1 MAFSPHDGPAGRRRR
16 YLWLLVG
23 GVLSLFATHTNS
35 DIALAAWLYPVFLI
49 HFARTGRPAAALVWL
64 WAISACGVVFWLW
77 RAELSS
83 PPLLLIAVGLG
94 AVQAVPFLLDRLVA
108 PRLAARSVLLS
119 TLVFPAAKVA
129 TEFAQSSLS
138 PVGGIYGVL
147 GSTQHEALPLVQVS
161 AVTGVYGVS
170 FLVAWAATVAAHA
183 LTAGRAWRTALR
195 AAAASA
201 AVLGCVVLAG
211 GARLAFAPTP
221 TESVRAAGVTL
232 SEASHDTTMSP
243 AFAKYDSLEAIVTA
257 DPDQVRRDFAAIND
271 ELIDRT
277 VHEARAGADLVVWN
291 ESAAFTLETHRD
303 ELIDRIREVAREH
316 EVYVEAAMSVYIE
329 QPPYLRNQAVLIAPD
344 GSTAW
349 TYDKAHPIPV
359 LEPYEAGPGET
370 PLHDAPF
377 GRLATAI
384 CYDLNFPATM
394 RQAGAGGAD
403 IMLLPANE
411 WAAIKKLH
419 AEKAMFR
426 AVENGFSLVRPVGRG
441 ISTTVDPYGR
451 TLAAADY
458 FTSGGGSMVVD
469 VPVDGVATVYSRV
482 GDLFAWTCVAATV
495 AGAVLALRPVRR
507 VRR

>member
-1 MAFSPHDGPAGRRRR
+1 M
-16 YLWLLVG
+16 
-23 GVLSLFATHTNS
+23 LSLFATHSGS

-49 HFARTGRPAAALVWL
+49 HFARTGRPGGAMVWL
-64 WAISACGVVFWLW
+64 WAVSTAGVLFWLW

-83 PPLLLIAVGLG
+83 PPLLLIAVVLG
-94 AVQAVPFLLDRLVA
+94 AVQVVPFLVDRLAA

-129 TEFAQSSLS
+129 AEFAQTSLS

-147 GSTQHEALPLVQVS
+147 GSTQHDALPLVQVS

-170 FLVAWAATVAAHA
+170 FLVAWAAAVAAHA
-183 LTAGRAWRTALR
+183 LGAGRDWRTGLR
-195 AAAASA
+195 AAVACT

-211 GARLAFAPTP
+211 GARLALAPTP

-232 SEASHDTTMSP
+232 SEASYDANMSP
-243 AFAKYDSLEAIVTA
+243 AFAKYDSLEAIVSA
-257 DPDQVRRDFAAIND
+257 DPDQVRRDFAPIND

-277 VHEARAGADLVVWN
+277 VREARAGADLVVWN
-291 ESAAFTLETHRD
+291 ESAAFTLEAHRD
-303 ELIDRIREVAREH
+303 ELLDRVREVAREYGIQV
-316 EVYVEAAMSVYIE
+316 EVGMSVYTE
-329 QPPYLRNQAVLIAPD
+329 RPPYLRNQAVLVTSD

-359 LEPYEAGPGET
+359 LEPYDAGSGET
-370 PLHDAPF
+370 PLHDTAF

-394 RQAGAGGAD
+394 RQAAAGGAD
-403 IMLLPANE
+403 IVLLPANE

-426 AVENGFSLVRPVGRG
+426 AVEGGFTLVRPVGRG

-469 VPVDGVATVYSRV
+469 VPVEGVRTVYSRV
-482 GDLFAWTCVAATV
+482 GDLFAWACVAATL
-495 AGAVLALRPVRR
+495 AGALLAWRR
-507 VRR
+507 VPGARP